1 MTISGFDA
9 YRDPEARKLMVEFVM
24 SSRVIDA
31 GKAVAELRGLDHVG
45 LAYVYRD
52 AVAALS
58 RASRG
63 EYDPC
68 EVSR

>member
-1 MTISGFDA
+1 MISGFDA

-52 AVAALS
+52 AAGALS